1 MTPAARVQAAIEI
14 LDALNTTALPAD
26 RLLRDW
32 FRARHFMGSK
42 DRAAVSERVH
52 AVLRHRGSASWR
64 MGREDSR
71 SLAIGSLLGEGLS
84 AQDIS
89 KLFDAGAYGPS
100 PLTEDEARA
109 MAAPPA
115 GPPPR
120 HVLGEY
126 PEWLEPELTHAF
138 GDRLLDH
145 MRAMLERAPVDLRV
159 NTLRASREDM
169 LMGLRSLGVR
179 CEATPF
185 APHGIRVPSA
195 EGLGALQQTQFFQSG
210 AFEIQD
216 ESSQIAALLCNA
228 KPGGSV
234 LDLAAGAGGK
244 SLALAAAMQNTGE
257 ILAFDTDAERL
268 KQLRPRAR
276 RAGATIIAATAKRGG
291 PMWGNGKFDCVFVD
305 APCSGSGAWR
315 RNPGSKWRLT
325 SDRLKEVIALQSWLI
340 DDGARHLASGGR
352 LVYAT
357 CSVLKCENEDVIAG
371 FLARNPGFRVAPAA
385 AIWRSVAA
393 SALPPGMQDYF
404 NANPLMSGMDGFF
417 ACIMGKIERS
427 PDSFGAAS

>member
-52 AVLRHRGSASWR
+52 AVLRHRASAGWR
-64 MGREDSR
+64 MGREASR
-71 SLAIGSLLGEGLS
+71 SLAIGSLLGEGFS
-84 AQDIS
+84 AEEVTQ
-89 KLFDAGAYGPS
+89 LFSAGAYGPS
-100 PLTEDEARA
+100 PLTEQETRA
-109 MAAPPA
+109 MATPPT

-126 PEWLEPELTHAF
+126 PEWLEPELTRAF

-145 MRAMLERAPVDLRV
+145 MWAMLARAPVDLRV

-169 LMGLRSLGVR
+169 LVGLRSLGVC
-179 CEATPF
+179 CEAMPF
-185 APHGIRVPSA
+185 APQGIRVPSA
-195 EGLGALQQTQFFQSG
+195 EGLGALHQTQFFQSG

-244 SLALAAAMQNTGE
+244 SLALAASMQNTGE

-268 KQLRPRAR
+268 KQIRPRAR
-276 RAGATIIAATAKRGG
+276 RAGATIIAATTKRGG
-291 PMWGNGKFDCVFVD
+291 PMWGNGKFDCVLVD

-325 SDRLKEVIALQSWLI
+325 PERLKGVMALQNWLI
-340 DDGARHLASGGR
+340 DDGARHVAPGGR

-357 CSVLKCENEDVIAG
+357 CSVLDCENKDVIAA
-371 FLARNPGFRVAPAA
+371 FLARNADFRVLPAA
-385 AIWRSVAA
+385 EIWRAVAG
-393 SALPPGMQDYF
+393 SDSPPGMQDYF

-417 ACIMGKIERS
+417 ACIMSKIEGS
-427 PDSFGAAS
+427 LG